1 MTADPIFISDRV
13 DNRIDARIQLARS
26 PHAG

>member
-13 DNRIDARIQLARS
+13 DIRIDARIQLARR